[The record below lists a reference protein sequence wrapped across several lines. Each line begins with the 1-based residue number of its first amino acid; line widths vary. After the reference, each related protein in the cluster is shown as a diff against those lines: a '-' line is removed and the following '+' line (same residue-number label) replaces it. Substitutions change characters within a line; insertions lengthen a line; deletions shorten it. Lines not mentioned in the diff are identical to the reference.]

1 MKNEIQVTIEINGQN
16 NPEQHGEIAEL
27 LKVESEVKISNDNKQ
42 ISTSDQLDTELY
54 KLIEEIKTAVHQ
66 LIYLSDK
73 LPDQKTSNYIINKVN
88 REYSYLN
95 ELFISNTG
103 ISIKKYINIQKIELV
118 KEILFYDETDLFV
131 IARKLNFRSVSK
143 LEDKFIKQTGV
154 SVAFYKLLRKTSAGK
169 SKNV

>member
-1 MKNEIQVTIEINGQN
+1 MKNYQHFAIEINGLTEPN
-16 NPEQHGEIAEL
+16 HYRKITEFNE
-27 LKVESEVKISNDNKQ
+27 VESEEEFSATNSQ
-42 ISTSDQLDTELY
+42 LFHTDQYDTELY
-54 KLIEEIKTAVHQ
+54 VLVEKIKTAVHQ

-73 LPDQKTSNYIINKVN
+73 LPDQKTSNYISNKVN

-143 LEDKFIKQTGV
+143 LEFKFIKQTGV
-154 SVAFYKLLRKTSAGK
+154 SPAFYKLLRKTCAGQ